1 MKELKIILA
10 DDHTLVRAGIR
21 SLIQQFQGMKVVGEA
36 GDGNEA
42 LRLVKELK
50 PDILLTDIAMPG
62 MNGLDT
68 VARLKRDFPG
78 THVVIL
84 SMHVSEEY
92 VLQALKSGA
101 DGYLLKDSATT
112 ELEQAVKAVSR
123 GEKFLSP
130 SVSQHVI
137 EDYKRRVG
145 GETNPLDQLSSR
157 QREILKMIAE
167 GKNTKEIAQIL
178 ELSAKTVETHRAQLM
193 DKLDIHDI
201 PGLVRYAIK
210 TKLVTLES

>member
-78 THVVIL
+78 TRVIIL